1 MESKLVAQTPSS
13 PNPTE
18 NSSLSL
24 KDLVAIARRAH
35 DVDDFI
41 AQFKVARREADVG
54 IDRKG
59 IR

>member
-1 MESKLVAQTPSS
+1 MESQCSAATPSS

-41 AQFKVARREADVG
+41 AQFKVARQEDSHVTPP
-54 IDRKG
+54 DRQV
-59 IR
+59 